1 MKPEVKEILDKINT
15 LKKELESIQDNCQH
29 EEYSVEL
36 IEGSL
41 KRICKSCKKNIG
53 YASQEDLEESGYI

>member
-1 MKPEVKEILDKINT
+1 MNQEVKEILDKINI
-15 LKKELESIQDNCQH
+15 LQKELESIQESCTH

-41 KRICKSCKKNIG
+41 RRVCKSCKKNIG
-53 YASQEDLEESGYI
+53 YASQEDLAGSGYI

>member
-1 MKPEVKEILDKINT
+1 MEKEVKEILDNINK
-15 LKKELESIQDNCQH
+15 LQKELEVIQKSCTH

-41 KRICKSCKKNIG
+41 RQVCRACKKNIG
-53 YASQEDLEESGYI
+53 YASQEDLAGSGYI